1 MAVNSLRKFHGQ
13 NESWDYETA
22 WWHLYHWG
30 IPEAAIQMG
39 QHFSILL
46 KEEKLSNLKAHTKT
60 VVVNWTT

>member
-1 MAVNSLRKFHGQ
+1 MAKMNPGITRRHGDT
-13 NESWDYETA
+13 STVGD
-22 WWHLYHWG
+22 

-60 VVVNWTT
+60 VVVN